1 MSKNKINVYISSKH
15 KKPDESNNH
24 FEVNFPSGL
33 IKCNPKTEYM
43 VMNINGFIM
52 TNSFYNTQ
60 EINNKFKIIVD
71 DSIIH
76 TFEIPIGNYNV
87 IQLLEWLNINI
98 GNLLKVEYD
107 SNLNKYK
114 WTNNILI
121 NKTVKIISIS
131 ANDFLGFDNNVEN
144 SIEPNEFI
152 YSTKTLNMM
161 GDELVLLSMPSI
173 KQTYPSVDN
182 FSGKV
187 RDSNIVAYLPI
198 NVPSFGLM
206 VYENRDSG
214 DSFSYVIENTE
225 IDNLILKCFNQDME
239 LINVGNFQ
247 VAIQFEIHKKKSVLN
262 VLNDILRIVSNV
274 FLFIGRNEKI

>member
-15 KKPDESNNH
+15 KKPNENNNH
-24 FEVNFPSGL
+24 FEINFPSGL

-71 DSIIH
+71 DVIIYDY
-76 TFEIPIGNYNV
+76 EIPVGNYNV
-87 IQLLEWLNINI
+87 IQLLEWLNANVKTLIT
-98 GNLLKVEYD
+98 VQYD
-107 SNLNKYK
+107 TKLNKYK
-114 WTNNILI
+114 WTNDVIPD
-121 NKTVKIISIS
+121 KTIKIISIS
-131 ANDFLGFDNNVEN
+131 ANDFIGFDNNVEN
-144 SIEPNEFI
+144 VIYTNDFI
-152 YSTKTLNMM
+152 YSTKTLNMA

-187 RDSNIVAYLPI
+187 RDSNVVAYLPI

-206 VYENRDSG
+206 VYENTDAG

-225 IDNLILKCFNQDME
+225 IDNLILKCHNQDME
-239 LINVGNFQ
+239 LINVGNYQ
-247 VAIQFEIHKKKSVLN
+247 LAIQFEIHKKKSVLN
-262 VLNDILRIVSNV
+262 VLNDILRIVSNL

>member
-15 KKPDESNNH
+15 KKPNENNNH
-24 FEVNFPSGL
+24 FEINFPSGL

-71 DSIIH
+71 DVINDY
-76 TFEIPIGNYNV
+76 EIPVGNYNV
-87 IQLLEWLNINI
+87 IQLLEWLNANVKTLIT
-98 GNLLKVEYD
+98 VQYD
-107 SNLNKYK
+107 TNLNKYK
-114 WTNNILI
+114 WTNDVIPD
-121 NKTVKIISIS
+121 KTIKIISIS
-131 ANDFLGFDNNVEN
+131 ANDFIGFDNNVEN
-144 SIEPNEFI
+144 VIYTNDFI
-152 YSTKTLNMM
+152 YSTKTLNMA

-182 FSGKV
+182 FSGKI
-187 RDSNIVAYLPI
+187 RDSNVVAYLPI

-206 VYENRDSG
+206 VYDNRDAG

-225 IDNLILKCFNQDME
+225 IDNLILKCHNQDME
-239 LINVGNFQ
+239 LINVGNYQ
-247 VAIQFEIHKKKSVLN
+247 LAIQFEIHKKKSVLN
-262 VLNDILRIVSNV
+262 VLNDILRIVSNL

>member
-15 KKPDESNNH
+15 KKPNENNNH
-24 FEVNFPSGL
+24 FEINFPSGL

-71 DSIIH
+71 DVINDY
-76 TFEIPIGNYNV
+76 EIPVGNYNV
-87 IQLLEWLNINI
+87 IQLLEWLNANVKTLIT
-98 GNLLKVEYD
+98 VQYD
-107 SNLNKYK
+107 TNLNKYK
-114 WTNNILI
+114 WTNDVIPD
-121 NKTVKIISIS
+121 KTIKIISIS
-131 ANDFLGFDNNVEN
+131 ANDFIGFDNNVEN
-144 SIEPNEFI
+144 VIYTNDFI
-152 YSTKTLNMM
+152 YSTKTLNMA

-187 RDSNIVAYLPI
+187 RDSNVVAYLPI
-198 NVPSFGLM
+198 NVPSFGLI
-206 VYENRDSG
+206 VYENRDAG

-225 IDNLILKCFNQDME
+225 IDNLILKCHNQDME
-239 LINVGNFQ
+239 LINVGNYQ
-247 VAIQFEIHKKKSVLN
+247 LAIQFEIHKKKSVLN
-262 VLNDILRIVSNV
+262 VLNDILRIVSNL